1 MRFHVSNL
9 APETTPEQLAEAF
22 RAHGTVAS
30 VTLPGERM
38 KDGRASGAHRGYGF
52 VVMHDAGEGKAALA
66 ALDGRSIR
74 GTAVS
79 VRVANLRRTPHYV
92 S

>member
-1 MRFHVSNL
+1 MKIYVSNL
-9 APETTPEQLAEAF
+9 APETTSENLAEAF

-30 VTLPGERM
+30 VSLPGERM

-66 ALDGRSIR
+66 ALNGRPIR
-74 GTAVS
+74 GSAVS
-79 VRVANLRRTPHYV
+79 VRVANPKRTPHYV